1 MEPPRLVAV
10 GVRLAA
16 VGPALS
22 ARARWARPCARAR
35 RRIGGGRIGGA
46 VSRDGGRVATRLAA
60 RGRTEACRPQFPW
73 RDSQRSVVL
82 VNRSS
87 VTAPLVRRAT
97 PPTRERGA
105 EGIDGATRR
114 CFFSR
119 RHRELLT
126 RVATLPPSYSDG
138 GCLRRGTADGMCPC
152 SAGLS
157 GMRLE
162 DPAEVSKC
170 IPPFFGPA
178 IAAPDGRFQTTP
190 LHGPCIVHTPRAPPR
205 GRAAR
210 GSHGPS
216 TGGRSTAQSLTPDLS
231 RRPPR
236 ETRTA
241 RPGGPRS
248 RRLHGL
254 RPVTRRSVNRRA
266 AVRRVGLGVGLL

>member
-190 LHGPCIVHTPRAPPR
+190 LHGPCIVHTPRAGSLDGPR
-205 GRAAR
+205 G
-210 GSHGPS
+210 G
-216 TGGRSTAQSLTPDLS
+216 
-231 RRPPR
+231 
-236 ETRTA
+236 RTA
-241 RPGGPRS
+241 RPRGAALRPRAS
-248 RRLHGL
+248 RRTSAGG
-254 RPVTRRSVNRRA
+254 RPVRPVRPVLEGPAAGGSTGSVRSPGARSTGA
-266 AVRRVGLGVGLL
+266 PPSVGLG